1 MNSQWLSE
9 KGKLITVQLGG
20 NKTQNFLSQP

>member
-9 KGKLITVQLGG
+9 KGKLITVQLGD